1 MIFAKKG
8 VCLLFMMC
16 KLAGSCFGRQS
27 SCTQLKCLY
36 KPIKIL
42 SKPGNRGWLLGIY
55 MIFVLLERFLIV
67 VVFNVFGIVEI
78 GCITLEF
85 SEALAGKM
93 CPVEAG
99 LKERSDVMCTWIF

>member
-1 MIFAKKG
+1 MAIGLKLFIVMIFAKKG

-36 KPIKIL
+36 KPTKIL

-67 VVFNVFGIVEI
+67 VLLLLLF
-78 GCITLEF
+78 L
-85 SEALAGKM
+85 
-93 CPVEAG
+93 
-99 LKERSDVMCTWIF
+99 